1 MLSVLRGDGTIL
13 NPASEI
19 SSSLK
24 GRVADTDSLH
34 YASKYNPAYTI
45 DDTGVVNV
53 YPTPTTNNNSPLNR
67 LVIRIQD
74 QNNYSESYKMLHTI
88 KQILIASPGKDD
100 IQLNIVK
107 EDKETSLIWPTIKID
122 ANPTL
127 LAQIS
132 QILSK
137 GDSVNIQEKLT

>member
-1 MLSVLRGDGTIL
+1 M
-13 NPASEI
+13 
-19 SSSLK
+19 
-24 GRVADTDSLH
+24 
-34 YASKYNPAYTI
+34 
-45 DDTGVVNV
+45 
-53 YPTPTTNNNSPLNR
+53 
-67 LVIRIQD
+67 
-74 QNNYSESYKMLHTI
+74 
-88 KQILIASPGKDD
+88 IASPGKDD